1 MMFATV
7 LAAVDLGAEPAKL
20 VLEKAQSYVATG
32 GKLHVVH
39 VVEPQYV
46 QYSFDPTFT
55 GSLTRELEENAL
67 EAGARQLAAVC
78 EPYAVPEEQQ
88 HVLLGRA
95 ADQIHKLAE
104 QLPTDVIVIGSHART
119 GWRRLLGS
127 TANAVLHGAPMDVI
141 VVRISESAE

>member
-7 LAAVDLGAEPAKL
+7 LAAVDISAAPAKF
-20 VLEKAQSYVATG
+20 VLDKAQTYVATG

-55 GSLTRELEENAL
+55 GSLTRELENNAL
-67 EAGARQLAAVC
+67 EAATKQLNEICA
-78 EPYAVPEEQQ
+78 PYGLPAEQQ
-88 HVLLGRA
+88 HVELGRA
-95 ADQIHKLAE
+95 ADKIH
-104 QLPTDVIVIGSHART
+104 QLSQSIRADVIVIGSHARH

-127 TANAVLHGAPMDVI
+127 TANAVLHGAPIDVI
-141 VVRISESAE
+141 VARLPESME